1 MRAMFGALA
10 LLGLLAANP
19 GMSPAA
25 AQSYPS
31 RNVTFIVT
39 TTPGGLTDVLARAFG
54 QRLSQMWGQP
64 IVIENRAGA
73 AYALAA
79 NAVKSAAPDGYTLL
93 VTETGMF
100 TIQPFLAKD
109 KPSYDLGKDFQPVG
123 GLASIPM
130 ALIVNPSVPAKSVR
144 ELITLAKE
152 KPGTVNYGTPGAGT
166 APHMGALLLAN
177 LSGVTL
183 TSVHYR
189 GVSLALND
197 VIAGHINMITMGPS
211 IALPSVR
218 AGKLNVLGLGSSQ
231 RIAQLPDIPTVAE
244 TVPGYSA
251 SVSFGLFAPAG
262 TPREIVAKIN
272 ADMQQ
277 IAGDQEF
284 RARVF
289 EPQVLQPLP
298 GSPDAFGK
306 YIGDEAAK
314 WSKVISDTKLQVE

>member
-1 MRAMFGALA
+1 MRATFGALA

-19 GMSPAA
+19 AA

-31 RNVTFIVT
+31 RNVTFVVS
-39 TTPGGLTDVLARAFG
+39 TTPGGLNDVLARAVG

-64 IVIENRAGA
+64 VVIENRAGA

-79 NAVKSAAPDGYTLL
+79 NAVKSAAPDGYTLI

-109 KPSYDLGKDFQPVG
+109 KPTYDLGKDFQPVG

-130 ALIVNPSVPAKSVR
+130 ALIANPSVPAQSVR
-144 ELITLAKE
+144 ELIALAKA
-152 KPGTVNYGTPGAGT
+152 KPGAVNYGTPGVGT
-166 APHMGALLLAN
+166 APHMGALLLASLTGVV
-177 LSGVTL
+177 LSP
-183 TSVHYR
+183 VHYR

-197 VIAGHINMITMGPS
+197 VIAGHINMIVMGPS
-211 IALPSVR
+211 IALPGVQ
-218 AGKLNVLGLGSSQ
+218 AGKLKILGTGSAQ

-244 TVPGYSA
+244 TVTGYNA
-251 SVSFGLFAPAG
+251 NVSFGLFAPAG
-262 TPREIVAKIN
+262 TPRDVVAKIN
-272 ADMQQ
+272 ADIQK
-277 IAGDQEF
+277 IVGEPEF
-284 RARVF
+284 REKVL
-289 EPQVLQPLP
+289 EPQMLQPLP

-314 WSKVISDTKLQVE
+314 WSKVISDTKLQIE

>member
-1 MRAMFGALA
+1 MRVMIGALA
-10 LLGLLAANP
+10 LLVLLATNP
-19 GMSPAA
+19 GTSPAA

-31 RNVTFIVT
+31 RNVTFVVT
-39 TTPGGLTDVLARAFG
+39 TTPGGLTDVLARAVG

-64 IVIENRAGA
+64 VVIENRAGA

-79 NAVKSAAPDGYTLL
+79 NAVKSAAADGYTLL

-109 KPSYDLGKDFQPVG
+109 KPPYDLGRDFQPIG

-130 ALIVNPSVPAKSVR
+130 ALIVNASVPAKSVR
-144 ELITLAKE
+144 ELIAFAKE

-166 APHMGALLLAN
+166 APHMGALLLATMA
-177 LSGVTL
+177 GVAL
-183 TSVHYR
+183 TPVHYR

-197 VIAGHINMITMGPS
+197 VLAGHINMITMGPS
-211 IALPSVR
+211 IALPNVR
-218 AGKLNVLGLGSSQ
+218 AGKLNILGLGSTQ

-262 TPREIVAKIN
+262 TPREIVTKIN
-272 ADMQQ
+272 ADLQQ
-277 IAGDQEF
+277 IVGEPEF
-284 RARVF
+284 RQKF
-289 EPQVLQPLP
+289 LEPQVLQPLS

-306 YIGDEAAK
+306 YIADDAAK
-314 WSKVISDTKLQVE
+314 WSNVISDTKLQIE